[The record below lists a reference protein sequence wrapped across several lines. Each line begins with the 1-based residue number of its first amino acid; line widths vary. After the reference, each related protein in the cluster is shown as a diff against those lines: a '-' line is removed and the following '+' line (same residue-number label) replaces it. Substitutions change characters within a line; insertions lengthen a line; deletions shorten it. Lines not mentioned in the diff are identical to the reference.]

1 MVTQPYGLDPT
12 PGNCLPVVGQP
23 QRRPVRPAPIAYP
36 APLPPERQLPARP
49 AADDNRVR
57 HVLIA
62 GSALLLLGVAVVYN
76 RYRLRQRTR
85 RQLQAQ
91 QEALQAQQEELR
103 AQHEALQSQREALRA
118 QQREIGRQHE
128 QLSQL
133 LDEKD
138 SLLRQKDCLA
148 GEKERLLK
156 EIHHRVRNNLQV
168 VMSLLNSQAA
178 SLQDQA
184 ALSAIQESQHRVQAM
199 ALIHQKLYQAKGL
212 TRIPMPAYLEEV
224 LAYLTDAYRLT
235 QAVRFYAEADDIE
248 LDVAQAV
255 PLGLIINEAV
265 TNTLRYAFPGGRPGR
280 VLVAL
285 QRLEECAYRL
295 TVADDGVGL
304 PAGYDPSRS
313 RSLGMTLLHGFSAQL
328 GGELRITG
336 PPGLTLTLVF
346 QEEPLPPTHT
356 SPTHVR

>member
-1 MVTQPYGLDPT
+1 V
-12 PGNCLPVVGQP
+12 
-23 QRRPVRPAPIAYP
+23 RR
-36 APLPPERQLPARP
+36 
-49 AADDNRVR
+49 
-57 HVLIA
+57 VLIA
-62 GSALLLLGVAVVYN
+62 GSALLLLGVAVVYHH
-76 RYRLRQRTR
+76 YRLRQRTR

-91 QEALQAQQEELR
+91 QEALQAQQE
-103 AQHEALQSQREALRA
+103 ALQSQREALRA
-118 QQREIGRQHE
+118 RQRQIGQQHE

-138 SLLRQKDCLA
+138 SLLRQQEGLA

-184 ALSAIQESQHRVQAM
+184 ALSAIQESQHRVQAI

-212 TRIPMPAYLEEV
+212 TRIPMPAYLQEV
-224 LAYLTDAYRLT
+224 LAYLTDAYRLA

-255 PLGLIINEAV
+255 PLGLIINEAL

-346 QEEPLPPTHT
+346 REEPLPPAHP
-356 SPTHVR
+356 SPTHIH